1 LQAASIARYL
11 DPEGIGRILVVV
23 NDIDEAECVRQ
34 VEALRPEY
42 GPFASRVEVVR
53 PDALFDARPASHAP
67 RGLRQRFRLWFARRR
82 WHYPFGVKSG
92 WRGNRGWSVQQAL
105 KLAVA
110 RHGDSRFILILDA
123 KNSFVRPVGSAS
135 FVSAQGRPLTYTE
148 VPTDKFHGWIVGS
161 FRLLGLT
168 PPGREVPAPPTITPV
183 CLTRS
188 VLLGALDTLERR
200 VGPAEAFFARARSQ
214 ETEFMLVYAYVEG
227 YCGGWDATFDPGLKP
242 PASIFRA
249 DDSKVIDAVLTKVEN
264 GEADVFSIHSARV
277 GGLTPE
283 ERRRISDI
291 WRSRGLPADLVLPE
305 TV

>member
-1 LQAASIARYL
+1 MEGGCTCGAVRYRL
-11 DPEGIGRILVVV
+11 
-23 NDIDEAECVRQ
+23 
-34 VEALRPEY
+34 
-42 GPFASRVEVVR
+42 ASR
-53 PDALFDARPASHAP
+53 PLFVNCCHCP
-67 RGLRQRFRLWFARRR
+67 
-82 WHYPFGVKSG
+82 
-92 WRGNRGWSVQQAL
+92 
-105 KLAVA
+105 
-110 RHGDSRFILILDA
+110 
-123 KNSFVRPVGSAS
+123 S

-249 DDSKVIDAVLTKVEN
+249 DDSKVIDAVLTRVEN

-277 GGLTPE
+277 AGLTPD